1 MRSAHEVNF
10 DGLVGPTHNY
20 AGLSYGNVASM
31 KNKLS
36 VSSPKSAALQG
47 IAKMKLLA
55 DLGVK
60 QAVLPPHERPHIPT
74 LKRLGFSGSDA
85 QILGAVAKQDP
96 VLLAAV
102 SSASS
107 MWAANAATVS
117 PSADT
122 GDGKVH
128 FTPANLISQFHRSIE
143 PATTSRILKAMFPEA
158 AGCFA
163 HHPPL
168 PSAVH
173 FSDEGAANHT
183 RLAKEYGEPGVEIF
197 V

>member
-1 MRSAHEVNF
+1 MKAYEVNF

-31 KNKLS
+31 SHKRS
-36 VSSPKSAALQG
+36 VSSPRQAALQG
-47 IAKMKLLA
+47 LAKMKFLA

-60 QAVLPPHERPHIPT
+60 QAVLPPHPRPDIAA
-74 LKRLGFSGSDA
+74 LRRIGFTGSDA
-85 QILGAVAKQDP
+85 DVLAKVQREDP

-102 SSASS
+102 SSSSS

-122 GDGKVH
+122 SDGRMH
-128 FTPANLISQFHRSIE
+128 FTPANLVSLFHRSLE
-143 PATTSRILKAMFPEA
+143 APTTA
-158 AGCFA
+158 AVLRAIFNDEKHFA

-168 PSAVH
+168 PATMH

-183 RLAKEYGEPGVEIF
+183 R
-197 V
+197 